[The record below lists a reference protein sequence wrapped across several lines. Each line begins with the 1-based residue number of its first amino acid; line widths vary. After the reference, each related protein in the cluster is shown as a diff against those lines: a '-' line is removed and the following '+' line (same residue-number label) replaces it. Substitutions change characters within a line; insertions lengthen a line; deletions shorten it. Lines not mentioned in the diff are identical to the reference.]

1 MEERAGERRV
11 VGCLRPF
18 PTPASRGEEETAPSK
33 TSCTPAP
40 KIFTNTSP
48 KDRRDTLRKPWRFQ
62 RSGTVVP
69 PVRIVQP
76 THGRDA
82 RATTAENQT
91 RGIQRYT
98 RTLPQDEGEAC
109 RALRNLILPGA
120 APPDVHLRR
129 RLLFSDIPRA

>member
-1 MEERAGERRV
+1 MTFLE
-11 VGCLRPF
+11 
-18 PTPASRGEEETAPSK
+18 APSGDFAGCDPFGV
-33 TSCTPAP
+33 T
-40 KIFTNTSP
+40 
-48 KDRRDTLRKPWRFQ
+48 
-62 RSGTVVP
+62 RSGTGVP

-91 RGIQRYT
+91 PGIQRYT

-109 RALRNLILPGA
+109 RALRILILPGA

-129 RLLFSDIPRA
+129 RLLFLNRPRRSEERRVGKECRSR